1 MRAPLDDDLREI
13 CAFAETVMRTSRS
26 IAATRPAAPDRKIPR
41 PARHASRR
49 ENNKAEKR
57 QRIRAAALMLFSKQ
71 GYETTTLRQ
80 IAELAQVALGTL
92 SLYAEDKRDLVLLIF
107 NEKISEVIDRASKAS
122 LSEADLLEQV
132 TAFFAVFYRDF
143 YKDLTLARIHLQ
155 LNFYSGGA
163 HAAEYY
169 AHRARVFAC
178 LEELVCHARET
189 GEISTSEDPALIAR
203 HIFFLFSAAVRWW
216 IAAQKP
222 HLRTGI
228 DDFRRLLQ
236 LQIAGLGPS
245 FEAGRNQLPFLRET
259 PLPGREAY
267 SPKS

>member
-1 MRAPLDDDLREI
+1 MRA
-13 CAFAETVMRTSRS
+13 SRS
-26 IAATRPAAPDRKIPR
+26 VAATRPVSAPDRKIPT

-57 QRIRAAALMLFSKQ
+57 QRIRAAALTLFSKQ

-107 NEKISEVIDRASKAS
+107 NQKISEVIDRASKAS
-122 LSEADLLEQV
+122 KASLGEADLLEQV
-132 TAFFAVFYRDF
+132 TAFFSVFYRDF
-143 YKDLTLARIHLQ
+143 YKDLILARMHLQ

-189 GEISTSEDPALIAR
+189 GEISTIEDPALIAR

-245 FEAGRNQLPFLRET
+245 FEAGRNQLPFLRKA
-259 PLPGREAY
+259 PLPGREAC
-267 SPKS
+267 SPKP